1 LGEDRGGHEHRAY
14 NRRGADAPGARQVL
28 HGVWDEEVDV
38 TTAADGG
45 GESRIARGP
54 SRDAARDALRAT
66 LIDAR
71 RRLSAGERHAAAEA
85 LAARLETLLGDVG
98 GESIAVYWPVRGEP
112 GLGELP
118 RRWARAGARLALPV
132 VVAPATPLRFVAWQP
147 GEPTVPGA
155 WGIPRP
161 ASDEA
166 LRPTLLIVPCVGF
179 DARGYRLGYGG
190 GFYDRSLAALA
201 ADGGPRPRAIGVAW
215 DDALLDCFEPLP
227 TDLPLDAVVTPSAV
241 FRERAASGG

>member
-1 LGEDRGGHEHRAY
+1 M
-14 NRRGADAPGARQVL
+14 
-28 HGVWDEEVDV
+28 

-45 GESRIARGP
+45 DTSRIARAP
-54 SRDAARDALRAT
+54 LRDAARDALRAA

-71 RRLSAGERHAAAEA
+71 RRLSPEARQAAGEA
-85 LAARLETLLGDVG
+85 LVARLEALLGEVG

-112 GLGELP
+112 ALGELLQ
-118 RRWARAGARLALPV
+118 RWARAGARLALPV
-132 VVAPATPLRFVAWQP
+132 VVAPAAPLRFVAWQP

-166 LRPTLLIVPCVGF
+166 LRPSVLIVPCVGF

-201 ADGGPRPRAIGVAW
+201 ADGGTPPRAIGVAW
-215 DDALLDCFEPLP
+215 DDALLAGFEPLP

-241 FRERAASGG
+241 FRGRAAPGD

>member
-1 LGEDRGGHEHRAY
+1 M
-14 NRRGADAPGARQVL
+14 
-28 HGVWDEEVDV
+28 

-45 GESRIARGP
+45 DESRIARAP
-54 SRDAARDALRAT
+54 SRDAARDALRAA

-71 RRLSAGERHAAAEA
+71 RRLSAETRHAAGEA
-85 LAARLETLLGDVG
+85 LVARLEALLGDVG
-98 GESIAVYWPVRGEP
+98 GESIAIYWPVRGEP
-112 GLGELP
+112 ALGDLP
-118 RRWARAGARLALPV
+118 RRWAQAGARLALPV

-147 GEPTVPGA
+147 GEPTVAGA

-161 ASDEA
+161 AADVP
-166 LRPTLLIVPCVGF
+166 LRPTVLVVPCVGF

-201 ADGGPRPRAIGVAW
+201 SDGGPPPRAIGVAW
-215 DDALLDCFEPLP
+215 DDALLPAFEPLP

-241 FRERAASGG
+241 FRGRPAPGC

>member
-1 LGEDRGGHEHRAY
+1 
-14 NRRGADAPGARQVL
+14 VL
-28 HGVWDEEVDV
+28 HGVSDEEVGV
-38 TTAADGG
+38 TTASNGG
-45 GESRIARGP
+45 DESRIARGP
-54 SRDAARDALRAT
+54 SRDPARDALRAT

-71 RRLSAGERHAAAEA
+71 KRLSAQERQAADEA
-85 LAARLETLLGDVG
+85 LARRLEALLGDVR
-98 GESIAVYWPVRGEP
+98 GESIALYWPVRGEP
-112 GLGELP
+112 ALGDLP
-118 RRWARAGARLALPV
+118 SRWARAGARLALPV

-161 ASDEA
+161 AADEA

-201 ADGGPRPRAIGVAW
+201 ADGGPPPRAIGVAR
-215 DDALLDCFEPLP
+215 DDALIAGFEPLP
-227 TDLPLDAVVTPSAV
+227 TDLPLDAIVTPSAV
-241 FRERAASGG
+241 LRAGAESGG